1 VLPGILTSLRPATLS
16 PPLQRAFELAA
27 ARRFVEL
34 LIEEPVPAVEEGVRA
49 ALRGLA
55 QLGIGDASS
64 AAVQFQRAQLLGTA
78 PATTRVLSGAARAM
92 QSRDA
97 DAISAWQDALAAGA
111 PRALVVPHLLGAY
124 LRRNDMARATPLL
137 ADVENSP
144 ATWPR
149 NNAAVLIATQKQNDA
164 APLIEA
170 RLATVPTDTDAQW
183 LLLHALFARLVNDK
197 NSPAAVRERFTQV
210 ARAYIDARGSNAA
223 LAQDWLAAIASF

>member
-1 VLPGILTSLRPATLS
+1 MS

-34 LIEEPVPAVEEGVRA
+34 MIEEPVPAAEEGVRA

-55 QLGIGDASS
+55 QFGIGDASS
-64 AAVQFQRAQLLGTA
+64 AAVQFQRAQLLGA
-78 PATTRVLSGAARAM
+78 PAATARMLSGAARAL

-97 DAISAWQDALAAGA
+97 DAIAAWQDALTAGA

-124 LRRNDMARATPLL
+124 LRRNDMARAAPLL
-137 ADVENSP
+137 AEVRNGP

-149 NNAAVLIATQKQNDA
+149 NSAAALIATQKENDA

-170 RLATVPTDTDAQW
+170 RLATAPTDTDAQW

-197 NSPAAVRERFTQV
+197 NPPAAVRDRFTQV
-210 ARAYIDARGSNAA
+210 ARAYIDAKGINTA